1 MKMYHL
7 IFLSKSNYLEK
18 SQSIGWKS
26 IQFWVP
32 SLQAICPVL
41 PLKGRLNWLKV
52 IDFAFFRVFDITCL
66 NEECKTVFH
75 EHYRLDTQYSVD
87 INWLIPEYKYTRMA

>member
-1 MKMYHL
+1 MKMYHS
-7 IFLSKSNYLEK
+7 IILSKSIYLEK

-41 PLKGRLNWLKV
+41 PLKGRLKV
-52 IDFAFFRVFDITCL
+52 IDYAFFRVFDITCYFAAVNDNRNTHIHNFL
-66 NEECKTVFH
+66 SIK
-75 EHYRLDTQYSVD
+75 
-87 INWLIPEYKYTRMA
+87 